1 MINDKC
7 QHAVTVCL
15 GFMYTVTE
23 FKRTLWLRYNYDYI
37 MNQVLAAKTCR
48 DTALV
53 TEDAMWNKQHS
64 HAKLARSCT
73 ACTAAHYQLVPIK
86 KQLICESCLV
96 ISGPRATNTKL
107 CLWISKKTRATWSV
121 PIQPL
126 QSFNTTL
133 ISIPRTRMEFTRWA
147 FLTAELTASDIRSSR
162 TLNSSKQLNQFAQ
175 IAFSGSVSQDFKAL
189 YNYSNTGL
197 LWQLLR

>member
-37 MNQVLAAKTCR
+37 MNQVLAAKPCR

-86 KQLICESCLV
+86 KQFICESCLV

-107 CLWISKKTRATWSV
+107 CLWISKKRERPEV
-121 PIQPL
+121 
-126 QSFNTTL
+126 
-133 ISIPRTRMEFTRWA
+133 
-147 FLTAELTASDIRSSR
+147 FLFSLCSHSTPHWYLFLEQERSSHGGHFWLR
-162 TLNSSKQLNQFAQ
+162 NSLHLTLDL
-175 IAFSGSVSQDFKAL
+175 VEL
-189 YNYSNTGL
+189 
-197 LWQLLR
+197 